1 MMTNMQFYIAL
12 AVPSILVILSWLQQD
27 KRLARVESVVD
38 RLDSRIDRLDGRID
52 RLDGRIDHL
61 DSRIDAR
68 LNTIEHDLRQF
79 YSVTGELKGR
89 VDELARR

>member
-1 MMTNMQFYIAL
+1 MMSNIQFYIAL

-27 KRLARVESVVD
+27 KRLARQEAT
-38 RLDSRIDRLDGRID
+38 IDRMDSSIDGRID
-52 RLDGRIDHL
+52 RL

-79 YSVTGELKGR
+79 YAVTGELKGR

>member
-52 RLDGRIDHL
+52 HL

>member
-1 MMTNMQFYIAL
+1 MLTNMQFYIAL

-27 KRLARVESVVD
+27 KRLARLESTIDKMDSRIDGRLD
-38 RLDSRIDRLDGRID
+38 RLDSRIDHLDGRIE
-52 RLDGRIDHL
+52 
-61 DSRIDAR
+61 AR